1 MSSDSKRPGKALSD
15 ADLIA
20 TLASLMG
27 EFVKRELGMR
37 ISGKISPSTVIES
50 PAPFSRA
57 DSKSYLRLVELW
69 NVYRTTTQLDLQE
82 RPCPAC
88 LETDSTDLFE
98 SYDGYGFVECTNCRT
113 WYVPQA
119 ADHDQIETFLSS
131 VPEARR
137 LSDTMMTSREATTRD
152 TDRQR
157 FEQYFRMLEP
167 LIEGGGRPRYL
178 DIGCG
183 VGHSLELASEH
194 GWDACGIEIS
204 EVAVNAAQSKGR
216 QVVTPSNWNGDGLFQ
231 VVSLFESLE
240 HMVDPDPVL
249 ADAAKNLDKNGVLMV
264 TVPNVT
270 CFEIALMRERCF
282 HVFGGS
288 ENVGHINLFN
298 PSSLATLLARHGLTV
313 MHMDG
318 QYSSDLTQVFSHVAG
333 DRRSVLEVF
342 DEGTTSISVPDS
354 VAVIVNNW
362 GPSVAALERALNRSP
377 IMIALACRTEDQPN
391 VEKHFAK
398 MQQNWS
404 GEMLRELDKLSA
416 T

>member
-1 MSSDSKRPGKALSD
+1 MRYRNHVSGSALSD
-15 ADLIA
+15 ADLLSM
-20 TLASLMG
+20 LASFMG
-27 EFVKRELGMR
+27 EFVKRELSTR
-37 ISGKISPSTVIES
+37 IEGELSPTTTIES
-50 PAPFSRA
+50 AAPFSRA

-69 NVYRTTTQLDLQE
+69 NVYRSSAQLDLCE

-88 LETDSTDLFE
+88 LKTECAYLFE

-113 WYVPQA
+113 WYVPRA
-119 ADHDQIETFLSS
+119 ADHDLIEMFLSS
-131 VPEARR
+131 VPEARH

-152 TDRQR
+152 SDRQR
-157 FEQYFRMLEP
+157 FDQYFRMLEP
-167 LIEGGGRPRYL
+167 LIASDEAPRYL

-183 VGHSLELASEH
+183 VGHSLELATEY
-194 GWDACGIEIS
+194 GWDAFGVEIS
-204 EVAVNAAQSKGR
+204 EVAVNAAQSRGR
-216 QVVTPSNWNGDGLFQ
+216 RVVTPANWRSDGLFQ

-249 ADAAKNLDKNGVLMV
+249 AEAVKNLDENGVLMV

-288 ENVGHINLFN
+288 ENVGHINLFS
-298 PSSLATLLARHGLTV
+298 PSSLSTLLARHGLTV
-313 MHMDG
+313 MHIDG

-342 DEGTTSISVPDS
+342 EEGKTSITVPES

-362 GPSVAALERALNRSP
+362 GPSVASIERALNRSP
-377 IMIALACRTEDQPN
+377 IIVALACR
-391 VEKHFAK
+391 EKDCSSIESIFDK
-398 MQQNWS
+398 MRQNWTR
-404 GEMLRELDKLSA
+404 EMLRELDALSA
-416 T
+416 R